1 MVHSMLSCCGVMML
15 YMLYIVSFSD
25 ANIFVPQVFALC
37 TFFQVHSFYL
47 TFSCIFR
54 KGTLGYSIGSIV
66 EFQWGLWLLW
76 CIFNTEIPLVS
87 LQPSSPSSVPD
98 LLWISLYLLGL
109 VLHTLVSMLISA
121 MVLSLFCTASNH
133 SHILPQSDPL
143 CPSSISP

>member
-1 MVHSMLSCCGVMML
+1 M
-15 YMLYIVSFSD
+15 
-25 ANIFVPQVFALC
+25 
-37 TFFQVHSFYL
+37 

-98 LLWISLYLLGL
+98 LLWISLYLLGF

-121 MVLSLFCTASNH
+121 MVLSLFCTASNPPR
-133 SHILPQSDPL
+133 SLWPL
-143 CPSSISP
+143 THPAPI